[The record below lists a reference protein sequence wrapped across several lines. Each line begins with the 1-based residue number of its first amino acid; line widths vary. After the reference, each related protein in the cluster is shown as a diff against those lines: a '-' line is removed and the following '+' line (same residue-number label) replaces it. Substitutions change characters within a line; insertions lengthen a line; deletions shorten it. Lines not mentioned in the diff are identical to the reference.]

1 MGRLAWSSTFSFVR
15 FLELGRAPTQGCR
28 RVNRMLK
35 AMALRS
41 PSIFLQ
47 LLSARLATRPAPDS
61 DRMHRRRSLATA
73 SADTMVETAEK
84 DSEDLEPV
92 QSLSCRFAPPERGEG
107 LRCSPITH
115 WAVSCNSRTKLVERA
130 CVLQGGLKCMV
141 VGEACSGADAS
152 VTAF

>member
-1 MGRLAWSSTFSFVR
+1 
-15 FLELGRAPTQGCR
+15 
-28 RVNRMLK
+28 MLK

-107 LRCSPITH
+107 LRCSPITFK
-115 WAVSCNSRTKLVERA
+115 SRTKLVERA
-130 CVLQGGLKCMV
+130 RVDQGGLKCMV